1 MEKKTLTASLED
13 YLETIFLLEKE
24 FGVIRSVDIAKKLDV
39 KKPSVNSAL
48 KHLAKFGLIKHNP
61 YSPVQLTE
69 KGRTQA
75 QSVLRRH
82 LSLKN
87 FLTKVLMVDEESAEE
102 VACGMEH
109 AIGEDITK
117 RLIKFVEFVENS
129 PILDLRWFQD
139 MGFYCGNESE
149 ECSNCKNS
157 IANRKTDVNEE

>member
-1 MEKKTLTASLED
+1 MQKETLTASLED

-24 FGVIRSVDIAKKLDV
+24 FGVIRSVDIANKLDV

-48 KHLAKFGLIKHNP
+48 KHLAKFGLIKHLP

-82 LSLKN
+82 TSLKN
-87 FLTKVLMVDEESAEE
+87 FLTKVLMVEEERAEE

-129 PILDLRWFQD
+129 PILDIQWFQD
-139 MGFYCGNESE
+139 NGFYCGNESE
-149 ECSNCKNS
+149 ECGGCKNS
-157 IANRKTDVNEE
+157 ILNKDKDVEEK